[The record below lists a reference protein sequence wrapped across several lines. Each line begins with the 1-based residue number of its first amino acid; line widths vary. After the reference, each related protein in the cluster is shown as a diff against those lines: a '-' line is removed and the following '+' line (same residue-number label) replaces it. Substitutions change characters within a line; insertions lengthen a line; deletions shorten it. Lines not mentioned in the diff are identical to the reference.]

1 MILSTVPGMV
11 VLGRS
16 GTRAISRFRSAILA
30 DLAMRGLAI
39 SFLTLARVES
49 PSSFLDFL
57 DFLAFLC
64 LLDFLCSMLP
74 SFRRGEGRAVPFRT
88 LANLG
93 LICVRGIHR
102 SERERD
108 GFAK

>member
-1 MILSTVPGMV
+1 MILSTVPGTV

-49 PSSFLDFL
+49 LSSFL